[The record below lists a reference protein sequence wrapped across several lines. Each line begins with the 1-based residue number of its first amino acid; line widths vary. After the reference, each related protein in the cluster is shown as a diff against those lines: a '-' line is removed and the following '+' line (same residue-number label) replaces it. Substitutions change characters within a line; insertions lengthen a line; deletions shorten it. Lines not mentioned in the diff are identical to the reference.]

1 MKIEGVLL
9 DEISQ
14 LAAINLDASEKDSL
28 LASLNS
34 LMEDFSC
41 LNDFILHDE
50 IQSTFAISLREDISC
65 PSTYL
70 DYLHQ
75 NFPHIQNH
83 LLVAPLINHE
93 EK

>member
-14 LAAINLDASEKDSL
+14 LAAIKLDQNEKEEL
-28 LASLNS
+28 LINLNS

-41 LNDFILHDE
+41 LHDFAVQDK
-50 IQSTFAISLREDISC
+50 SKTSFPISLRADIAVSNQ
-65 PSTYL
+65 YL